1 MKGVPSML
9 GFSVFLNNIDAT
21 YMHNM
26 TDAGFSDVFTSLQL
40 PDVTEAHLA
49 RLGELCA
56 VNHLRLTVDI
66 HPALFEQ
73 FPIEKLQAFGVHQL
87 RLDDGFSIEQM
98 ISLSTAFHIILNAST
113 VTRKELEQLLINVP
127 ASRLAAWHN
136 YYPHVST
143 GLSEEFFKQQNDLFK
158 QYDIPVAAFIPGDE
172 YRAPLFE
179 GLPTLEKHRHFSPF
193 ASYLDIF
200 EQVDLVLVGD
210 YSLNDVS
217 LKQFELFIQQQ
228 TILLHTS
235 LERTY
240 EDLHATRF
248 HNRPDCAADVIRF
261 LESRQTK
268 RHVKPGVITTRPI
281 GAVTIDNE
289 QFGRYEGE
297 VQLVKNPLA
306 SDARVNTIGYVTKA
320 DIPLLKLIGA
330 NQALQLEVIEWI

>member
-1 MKGVPSML
+1 ML
-9 GFSVFLNNIDAT
+9 GFSVFLNNIDAA
-21 YMHNM
+21 YMQQM
-26 TDAGFSDVFTSLQL
+26 KEAGFSEVFTSLQL
-40 PDVTEAHLA
+40 PNVNDADLA

-56 VNHLRLTVDI
+56 ANHLRLTVDI

-73 FPIEKLQAFGVHQL
+73 FSIEKLQAFGVHQL
-87 RLDDGFSIEQM
+87 RLDDGFSVEQM

-113 VTRKELEQLLINVP
+113 VTHTELAQLLTNVP
-127 ASRLAAWHN
+127 AARLAAWHN

-158 QYDIPVAAFIPGDE
+158 QYDIPVAGFIPGDD

-193 ASYLDIF
+193 ASYLDIV
-200 EQVDLVLVGD
+200 EHVDLVLVGD
-210 YSLNDVS
+210 YRLNDTS
-217 LKQFELFIQQQ
+217 LKQFELFTQQQ

-235 LERTY
+235 LERGY
-240 EDLHATRF
+240 EDLHAARF

-268 RHVKPGVITTRPI
+268 RQVTPSISTARPI
-281 GAVTIDNE
+281 GTVTIDNE
-289 QFGRYEGE
+289 HFGRYEGE
-297 VQLVKNPLA
+297 VQLVKNPLT
-306 SDARVNTIGYVTKA
+306 SDTRVNTIGHIIEA